1 VTDPVFLTD
10 LPPRPQIGDLIGL
23 DGDEG
28 RHAVVVRRLH
38 PGESVVLSDGAG
50 RGVAGPI
57 VAVTGKTLTIR
68 VERALSVPE
77 PPIRWVVAQALAK
90 GGHDESAIDQL
101 TQAGVAEVIPW
112 QADRCIV
119 RWAGERAVKGTEKWR
134 RTVREAAKQSRRL
147 RVPEVSDVIGT
158 AALAERVRAADAA
171 LLLHEEAAVSLAACS
186 LPTVGT
192 VLLIVGPEGGITP
205 AETTTLT
212 EAGATPVLVSDGV
225 LRSSTA
231 GIVGLAQA
239 QGLVAR
245 G

>member
-1 VTDPVFLTD
+1 MTEPVFLAD
-10 LPPRPQIGDLIGL
+10 LEASSVGDLVTL
-23 DGDEG
+23 DGEEG

-38 PGESVVLSDGAG
+38 PGESIVLSDGAG

-57 VAVTGKTLTIR
+57 VAVTGRTLTIR
-68 VERALSVPE
+68 VERTLAAPE
-77 PPIRWVVAQALAK
+77 PVIRWVVAQALAK

-119 RWAGERAVKGTEKWR
+119 RWAGERAIKGTEKWR
-134 RTVREAAKQSRRL
+134 RTVREAAKQSRWL
-147 RVPEVSDVIGT
+147 WVQGVSDVIGT
-158 AALAERVRAADAA
+158 AELAERVRGVDAA
-171 LLLHEEAAVSLAACS
+171 LLLHEEAAVPLAATG
-186 LPTVGT
+186 LPAAGT

-205 AETTTLT
+205 TEVATLT
-212 EAGATPVLVSDGV
+212 AAGATPVLVSDGV